1 MPQLLYNTGKP
12 EFTSLDFTEIVL
24 EASRSGRLPEHLFI
38 VPTYRKLR
46 ELERKITDVHFAKT
60 GRPIGHI
67 PIHTF
72 RSFVGEFHDRLAPAK
87 REVSPEIQ
95 IALMER
101 AMRSVDL
108 SFYARGGNPSLG
120 VVEQITRVI
129 NGVRADGIMPSDFAR
144 DLEYAEETP
153 ESGYDI
159 AKLRDLYNIY
169 AEYLRLLRAHWIDY
183 PGKMALLNTALF
195 NDRNAAFR
203 RAYPRMRT
211 ILVHG
216 FSEFT
221 FPEMSLLHQLGF
233 VEELQSLIY
242 FDYEQGNGPLYGNF
256 DEVIDKL
263 TAGGYGLLDLDPL
276 EIDIPERERRPFK
289 HHMRR
294 NLFRTDER
302 IENSAFDRLMNV
314 YGFFN
319 REEEVQGIAALVKS
333 LVLDDGFLPE
343 RICITTLAMNRY
355 GDLFR
360 EHLAAHG
367 VPANIAVSFPLE
379 RNSLV
384 TALFSALNV
393 LARDYDR
400 RDVLRAVTSPY
411 LSFGE
416 GVDPAALT
424 DAALKLRIV
433 RGRYSWSRRI
443 ERRADFLR
451 SRLMRIADEEDRRGI
466 ELELETLGRAD
477 RSIRAVQSVLAEFDH
492 RMTPTGFRAAFL
504 RLIAKLR
511 ATENV
516 LRLRHNLEART
527 RTPQDWQR
535 VHDEIERDTR
545 ALARFL
551 RLLDELTE
559 FFQTQEPPV
568 ADGTGTGKE
577 EGMGTPDDI
586 QVPEERTT
594 SDDGEGEHLHPL
606 EFYLEQLRTAAAL
619 AFYQIR
625 EKHDYGVL
633 VAPIE
638 QMRDMEFDLVIVCG
652 LVDGEFPSTY
662 IPESFLGKP
671 LPKAQDRQL
680 KRERVDFYQAITE
693 FEKRLVITYPRY
705 AGETALVRSPFL
717 DAFLRITTVEESG
730 RALMLDELRVVRD
743 RFRRG
748 EAPIPHTE
756 FLSYLAT
763 YESLAEEAGTA
774 IWNGERI
781 PRIDAA
787 EDMLDNLRHTARV
800 ERDRFEARINGEE
813 SLAREY
819 RGIITEALTP
829 EERQELAQLRAHEY
843 SASQLELYARCPF
856 KFFSNR
862 ILNVNPPAT
871 YDVTLTPLERGALLH
886 TVLFKLYTKLRGE
899 GALPITPETREE
911 VIRRAREIAEEE
923 IAGIVFDHPYWR
935 IDQERL
941 LGGDLFGG
949 LLEEWID
956 ADIDLGEEKTVLE
969 PAFFEVTFG
978 QKIARG
984 GDMDRELGAPHEV
997 ELHDVKIRGKVDRV
1011 EVYQRDEDLY
1021 FAVADYKTGT
1031 PPTRREVGEGT
1042 SLQLMIYLEV
1052 IRYMLAE
1059 RFGLPPENVKPAG
1072 GIYYQLKARGMEVKP
1087 TYLFVPNEL
1096 KNDIIRMRRSAR
1108 DPETVQELESIVQS
1122 VFENAKEYVEGIAA
1136 GDFGLTVRDTN
1147 VVCRNCDYQSA
1158 CRIVESAGG

>member
-12 EFTSLDFTEIVL
+12 EFTSLDFSEIVL
-24 EASRSGRLPEHLFI
+24 DAARSGLLPEHLFI

-46 ELERKITDVHFAKT
+46 ELERQITDAHFKKT
-60 GRPIGHI
+60 GRPIGRI

-72 RSFVGEFHDRLAPAK
+72 RSFVDEFHDRLVPAQ
-87 REVSPEIQ
+87 RDVSPEIQ

-101 AMRSVDL
+101 AMKNVDL
-108 SFYARGGNPSLG
+108 NFYARGGDPSLG

-144 DLEYAEETP
+144 DLEYAEDNP
-153 ESGYDI
+153 EQGYDV

-169 AEYLRLLRAHWIDY
+169 SEYLRLLRSHWIDY
-183 PGKMALLNTALF
+183 PGKMALLNTSLF
-195 NDRNAAFR
+195 NDRNAIFR
-203 RAYPRMRT
+203 RCYPRVRT
-211 ILVHG
+211 ILIHG

-221 FPEMSLLHQLGF
+221 FPEMSLLHQLGL

-242 FDYEQGNGPLYGNF
+242 FDYEEKNGPLYGNF
-256 DEVIDKL
+256 DDVIQKL

-276 EIDIPERERRPFK
+276 EIDIPERERRPFR

-302 IENSAFDRLMNV
+302 IENSAFDRQVNI

-333 LVLDDGFLPE
+333 IVLDEGTLPE

-367 VPANIAVSFPLE
+367 VPSNIAISFPLE
-379 RNSLV
+379 RNSLI
-384 TALFSALNV
+384 TALFSALNI

-411 LSFGE
+411 LSFGA

-424 DAALKLRIV
+424 DAAIKLRIV

-492 RMTPTGFRAAFL
+492 RMTPTGFRSAFL
-504 RLIAKLR
+504 KLIAKLR
-511 ATENV
+511 ATEHV
-516 LRLRHNLEART
+516 LQLRHDLEART

-545 ALARFL
+545 ALARFM

-559 FFQTQEPPV
+559 FFQTQE
-568 ADGTGTGKE
+568 ATTTGKGSE
-577 EGMGTPDDI
+577 KKEIVGTRTPDS
-586 QVPEERTT
+586 QSEGT
-594 SDDGEGEHLHPL
+594 SESNDEGTEHLHPL
-606 EFYLEQLRTAAAL
+606 EFYLEQLRTASAL

-625 EKHDYGVL
+625 EKHDYGIL

-638 QMRDMEFDLVIVCG
+638 QMRDMEFDVVIVCG
-652 LVDGEFPSTY
+652 LIDGEFPSTY
-662 IPESFLGKP
+662 VPENFLGKP
-671 LPKAQDRQL
+671 LPEAQKRQL
-680 KRERVDFYQAITE
+680 KRERVDFYQAVTE
-693 FEKRLVITYPRY
+693 FSQRLVLTYPRY
-705 AGETALVRSPFL
+705 AGEKALVRSPFL
-717 DAFLRITTVEESG
+717 DAFLRITTIEETG
-730 RALMLDELRVVRD
+730 HAVILDELRVVRD
-743 RFRRG
+743 RLRRG
-748 EAPIPHTE
+748 ESPLPHTE
-756 FLSYLAT
+756 FLSYITT
-763 YESLAEEAGTA
+763 YEALAEEAGA
-774 IWNGERI
+774 ALWNGEKI

-787 EDMLDNLRHTARV
+787 EEMLDNLRHTAGV
-800 ERDRFEARINGEE
+800 ERDRFEARVHEE
-813 SLAREY
+813 TSLAREY
-819 RGIITEALTP
+819 RGIISEALTP
-829 EERQELAQLRAHEY
+829 EERQELAERRDHEY

-862 ILNVNPPAT
+862 ILNVTPPAT

-886 TVLFKLYTKLRGE
+886 TVLFKLYTTLRGE
-899 GALPITPETREE
+899 GSLPITPETRED
-911 VIRRAREIAEEE
+911 VMRRAREIARDE
-923 IAGIVFDHPYWR
+923 IEGIVFDHPYWR

-949 LLEEWID
+949 LLEEWIN
-956 ADIDLGEEKTVLE
+956 ADIDLSEEKTVLE
-969 PAFFEVTFG
+969 PAYFEVTFG
-978 QKIARG
+978 QKIMRG
-984 GDMDRELGAPHEV
+984 GDMDRELGAPREV
-997 ELHDVKIRGKVDRV
+997 ELHDVKMRGKVDRV
-1011 EVYQRDEDLY
+1011 EIYRRDDDLY

-1031 PPTRREVGEGT
+1031 APTRREVGEGT

-1096 KNDIIRMRRSAR
+1096 KNDIINMRRSAR
-1108 DPETVQELESIVQS
+1108 DPDTVEELESIVQS
-1122 VFENAKEYVEGIAA
+1122 VFENAKGYVEGIAE
-1136 GDFGLTVRDTN
+1136 GDFRLTVRDTN